1 MLKHILCRPVK
12 SNRFGKMNFDIFG
25 SICNRSIEFIDLP
38 VTVQQTDDISGTQII
53 LEKTASM
60 TLEGVMNK
68 KSAEKWRL
76 GLSSP
81 TIFFPEKWSLMPTG
95 NLFFHVW
102 MLYAQNAWSSVQ
114 KMPLFMHP
122 NHTAYKIQYIHARR
136 MN

>member
-1 MLKHILCRPVK
+1 MVCAITMLKHILCRPVK

-68 KSAEKWRL
+68 KSAEK
-76 GLSSP
+76 
-81 TIFFPEKWSLMPTG
+81 
-95 NLFFHVW
+95 
-102 MLYAQNAWSSVQ
+102 
-114 KMPLFMHP
+114 
-122 NHTAYKIQYIHARR
+122 
-136 MN
+136 